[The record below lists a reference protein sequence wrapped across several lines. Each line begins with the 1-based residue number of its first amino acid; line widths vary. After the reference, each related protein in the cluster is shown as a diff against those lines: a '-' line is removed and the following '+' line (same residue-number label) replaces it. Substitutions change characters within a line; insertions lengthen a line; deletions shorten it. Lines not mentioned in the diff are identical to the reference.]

1 MGSACV
7 PGLKPPSPACA
18 LWDPILWSNTM
29 MCGPIRGLLLAL
41 VVGFGMVVAFAPI
54 PRITWEL
61 GDLMQFHEP
70 SIFNYSELLL
80 NEYKNLLYV
89 GAREAVF
96 ALNMLNISQKKQEV
110 QWKAS
115 DERKANC
122 IEKGR
127 SKETECLNYIR
138 VLQQLTSD
146 VLYVCGTNAFQ
157 PTCDYLN
164 IISFKFLWMKQDGR
178 GKCPF
183 NPAHT
188 YTSVMVD
195 GELYA
200 GTTYNFLGSEFIIS
214 RNYFHSHLRTESDIP
229 WLYEPNFIHA
239 DVIRKTPSGIKGDEN
254 KVYFF
259 FTEVSVEY
267 DFFFQ
272 LKIPRIAR
280 VCMDDQGGKK
290 ILQNKWTSFLKAKL
304 LCCHPDLGLFFNVL
318 QDAFILRPPA
328 VKEPVF
334 YVVFTSQL
342 NSVCLSAVCTYTLS
356 TVEAVFSHGNYMQKA
371 HVDFYP
377 KWLTYHGEVPTPRP
391 GMCINSETR
400 AANYNSSLHLPDKTL
415 LFIRDHPL
423 IAESVTPIGNKPIL
437 VKKDVNYTQIVVD
450 RTQAL
455 DKNFYD
461 VMFIGTAHGT
471 LHKAVQLQNGMHII
485 EETRLF
491 QNSEPVQNLLLSSK
505 KGSKFAYASCNSEV
519 VQVPLAFCR
528 KHSSCEECVLA
539 RDPYCAWSPSEG
551 ACVALPEAQDC
562 TSRYWTC
569 IQDMSGDVSSCPRIY
584 WYQKTTYTKNCT
596 AYLKCPPKSNIAQVV
611 WKFQNNV
618 LNITGYKYSF
628 ASKKNL
634 IIFNLSER
642 DSGVYSCLSVEKI
655 GNTTVSHVLKRY
667 ILEVNHDPKPD

>member
-1 MGSACV
+1 
-7 PGLKPPSPACA
+7 
-18 LWDPILWSNTM
+18 

-61 GDLMQFHEP
+61 GEVELLQFHEP
-70 SIFNYSELLL
+70 GVFNYSELLL
-80 NEYKNLLYV
+80 NRYKDTLYV
-89 GAREAVF
+89 GAREAIF
-96 ALNMLNISQKKQEV
+96 ALNALNISQKQLET

-115 DERKANC
+115 DERKADC

-127 SKETECLNYIR
+127 SKETECLNYVR
-138 VLQQLTSD
+138 VLQQFTSTF
-146 VLYVCGTNAFQ
+146 LYVCGTNAFQ
-157 PTCDYLN
+157 PTCQFLN
-164 IISFKFLWMKQDGR
+164 LTAFDFLWIKKDGR

-183 NPAHT
+183 SPAHT

-214 RNYFHSHLRTESDIP
+214 RNYFYSHLQTESDIP
-229 WLYEPNFIHA
+229 WLYEPNFVHA
-239 DVIRKTPSGIKGDEN
+239 DVIRNSRDGFKDDDD

-267 DFFFQ
+267 YFLFNLQ
-272 LKIPRIAR
+272 VPRIAR
-280 VCMDDQGGKK
+280 VCVDDQGGQK

-304 LCCHPDLGLFFNVL
+304 LCSQPDLGLIFNIVK
-318 QDAFILRPPA
+318 DAFVLHPPRA
-328 VKEPVF
+328 EEPVIYALF
-334 YVVFTSQL
+334 VPQL
-342 NSVCLSAVCTYTLS
+342 NNVGMSAICTYALS
-356 TVEAVFSHGNYMQKA
+356 TVEAVFSHGKYLQKA
-371 HVDFYP
+371 SVHSYP
-377 KWLTYHGEVPTPRP
+377 KWVTYHGEVPTPRP

-505 KGSKFAYASCNSEV
+505 KGSKFAYASCNSGV

-551 ACVALPEAQDC
+551 ACVALPEAQGC
-562 TSRYWTC
+562 TRRTC
-569 IQDMSGDVSSCPRIY
+569 IQDMSGDVSSCPTKIIES
-584 WYQKTTYTKNCT
+584 YQKIIYKQHCT
-596 AYLKCPPKSNIAQVV
+596 AYLTCYAKSNMAQIV
-611 WKFQNNV
+611 WKFFNDTMNPKRP
-618 LNITGYKYSF
+618 KYVF
-628 ASKKNL
+628 ERRKNL
-634 IIFNLSER
+634 IIFSLSER
-642 DSGVYSCLSVEKI
+642 DNGVYSCLSVERI
-655 GNTTVSHVLKRY
+655 GNTTVSRVLKRY
-667 ILEVNHDPKPD
+667 ILEVKHDPKSDCYKNIK